1 MAIYAVG
8 LMSGTSADA
17 IDAALIEMENPDEVY
32 PGVRLVHALYEPLD
46 DEVRRMIFQAFSPE
60 APVMLV
66 GKLNRML
73 GEKFGQAANRV
84 IEESRVDREAVRV
97 IGSHG
102 QSIAHYPHG
111 PEGFTWQIGDP
122 AVIAARTGIDVVS
135 HFRCMDVA
143 LGGQGAP
150 LVPYFDWALLK
161 DAQEDRVVL
170 NIGGI
175 ANVTWIPAGAPLEAI
190 LGFDT
195 GPGNMV
201 LDGAASLLSG
211 GQVTFDQNGDWARR
225 GQSSEN
231 LLRRWLSHP
240 YFERP
245 VPKST
250 GREQFGIPY
259 VAEAIEECR
268 AASLADADIM
278 RTLTVLVAASIAAG
292 IQQVAPG
299 PIALVASGGGVKN
312 SLLMSELAKRLPLIR
327 DWKTSGAYG
336 IPEDAKEAM
345 AFAYLAFQLLKGRPT
360 SIPAVT
366 GASRPHLQGSMT
378 PAGRIFS

>member
-1 MAIYAVG
+1 MAIFAVG

-17 IDAALIEMENPDEVY
+17 IDAAVIEVENPKAAY
-32 PGVRLVHALYEPLD
+32 PGVRLVHAIYEPLD
-46 DEVRRMIFQAFSPE
+46 DEVRGMIFQAFSPE
-60 APVMLV
+60 APAMLV
-66 GKLNRML
+66 GKLNRIL
-73 GEKFGQAANRV
+73 GEKFGDAANRV
-84 IEESRVDREAVRV
+84 IEESGVDREAVRV

-102 QSIAHYPHG
+102 QSIAHYPDG

-122 AVIAARTGIDVVS
+122 AIIAARTGIDVVS
-135 HFRCMDVA
+135 HFRSMDVA

-161 DAQEDRVVL
+161 DDREDRVVL

-175 ANVTWIPAGAPLEAI
+175 ANVTWLPAGAPKEAI

-211 GQVTFDQNGDWARR
+211 GKLTYDQNGDWARR
-225 GQSSEN
+225 GRLKED

-240 YFERP
+240 YFSRP
-245 VPKST
+245 VPKSA
-250 GREQFGIPY
+250 GREQFGLPY
-259 VAEAIEECR
+259 VAEIIDECR
-268 AASLADADIM
+268 AASVEDQDIM
-278 RTLTVLVAASIAAG
+278 RTLTVFVAQSIAAG
-292 IQQVAPG
+292 IHQVASRS
-299 PIALVASGGGVKN
+299 IALVASGGGVKN
-312 SLLMSELAKRLPLIR
+312 SLLMGELAYRLDLIR
-327 DWKTSGAYG
+327 GWETSGAYG

-360 SIPAVT
+360 SIPSVT
-366 GASRPHLQGSMT
+366 GSPQPHLQGSVT
-378 PAGRIFS
+378 PARGRFS

>member
-1 MAIYAVG
+1 MAVFAVG

-17 IDAALIEMENPDEVY
+17 IDAALIEVVNPEAAH
-32 PGVRLVHALYEPLD
+32 PGVRLVHAIYEPLD
-46 DEVRRMIFQAFSPE
+46 DAVRGTIFQAFSPE

-66 GKLNRML
+66 GKLNRIL

-84 IEESRVDREAVRV
+84 IEESGVNREAVRV

-102 QSIAHYPHG
+102 QSIAHYPEG
-111 PEGFTWQIGDP
+111 PLGFTWQIGDP

-135 HFRCMDVA
+135 HFRSMDVA
-143 LGGQGAP
+143 LGGEGAP

-161 DAQEDRVVL
+161 DDREDRVVL

-175 ANVTWIPAGAPLEAI
+175 ANVTWIPSGAPKEAI

-211 GQVTFDQNGDWARR
+211 GELTYDRNGDWARQGR
-225 GQSSEN
+225 LQED
-231 LLRRWLSHP
+231 LLRRLLSHP
-240 YFERP
+240 YFSRP

-250 GREQFGIPY
+250 GREQFGMPY
-259 VAEAIEECR
+259 VGDIIETCR
-268 AASLADADIM
+268 AASVEDQDIM
-278 RTLTVLVAASIAAG
+278 RTLTVFVAQSIAAG
-292 IQQVAPG
+292 IHQVASR

-312 SLLMSELAKRLPLIR
+312 SLLMSELAHRLDLIR
-327 DWKTSGAYG
+327 GWETSGAYG

-345 AFAYLAFQLLKGRPT
+345 AFAYLAFQLVEGRPT
-360 SIPAVT
+360 SIPSVT
-366 GASRPHLQGSMT
+366 GATRPHLQGSVT
-378 PAGRIFS
+378 PARGAFR